1 MTKKEFV
8 SMSLPYKLK
17 VVIPESNETGC
28 RKTVIATV
36 GVVFDDG
43 SINCYDS
50 VNACPKWYKPIL
62 YPLSD
67 AYKMI
72 KSDKLTVKTFLDA
85 QCGII
90 NIDAI
95 QLFELIQL
103 VKSRFDVAGLIA
115 KGQAIDVNSLK
126 VNPYKKK

>member
-17 VVIPESNETGC
+17 VVIPESNTKGC

-43 SINCYDS
+43 SINCYDA

-126 VNPYKKK
+126 VNPYKKR

>member
-17 VVIPESNETGC
+17 VVIPESDEKGC

-43 SINCYDS
+43 SINCYDA
-50 VNACPKWYKPIL
+50 VNACPKWFKPIL

-115 KGQAIDVNSLK
+115 KGQAIDVNTLK

>member
-1 MTKKEFV
+1 MTKRGFV

-17 VVIPESNETGC
+17 VVIPESNEKGC
-28 RKTVIATV
+28 RETVIATV

-43 SINCYDS
+43 SINCYDA
-50 VNACPKWYKPIL
+50 VNACPKWFKPIL